1 MNNDTH
7 LIWEARQRQAIL
19 LENSELVWQALQEA
33 HNAIEEAK
41 ITPDMVSQINQTVG
55 TNLTIDQLQQIQQIT
70 NPGISKAI
78 GGALGKLG
86 GFLKNTGAKA
96 ASFAKQQVTDPNS
109 GLRQGIQKAGE
120 LGQAGLQKGA
130 ELAKQGAGAIARGVE
145 KGAGAVATGA
155 NAVGD
160 AAGNFADGV
169 KDGYDSTQQPGGPDD
184 DGNPPPPPPPGAAGM
199 LPSIQQPA
207 PAVLNRHPETG
218 RFMRPGSYSP
228 SGEIRDPQSGRFMKG
243 NKSGVQFAKEEQ
255 EELEDVF
262 NESILNRP
270 GWANKRIN

>member
-7 LIWEARQRQAIL
+7 LIWEARQRRAIL

-33 HNAIEEAK
+33 HNALEEAK
-41 ITPDMVSQINQTVG
+41 ITPDMVSQINQSIG

-70 NPGISKAI
+70 NPGIGKAI

-96 ASFAKQQVTDPNS
+96 AGFAKQQVTDPNS

-120 LGQAGLQKGA
+120 IGQAGLQKGA
-130 ELAKQGAGAIARGVE
+130 ELAKQGAGAVARGVQT
-145 KGAGAVATGA
+145 GAGAVAAGA
-155 NAVGD
+155 DAVGT

-169 KDGYDSTQQPGGPDD
+169 KDGYDSTQQPANGYRRD
-184 DGNPPPPPPPGAAGM
+184 
-199 LPSIQQPA
+199 
-207 PAVLNRHPETG
+207 RTG
-218 RFMRPGSYSP
+218 RFT
-228 SGEIRDPQSGRFMKG
+228 KG
-243 NKSGVQFAKEEQ
+243 NQSGVQFAEQEE
-255 EELEDVF
+255 EELEDVV

-270 GWANKRIN
+270 GWANKRFY

>member
-33 HNAIEEAK
+33 HNALEEAK
-41 ITPDMVSQINQTVG
+41 ITPDMVSQINQSIG

-70 NPGISKAI
+70 NPGIGKAI

-96 ASFAKQQVTDPNS
+96 AGFAKQQVTDPNS

-120 LGQAGLQKGA
+120 LGQAGLEKGA
-130 ELAKQGAGAIARGVE
+130 ELAKQGAGAVARGVQ
-145 KGAGAVATGA
+145 KGAGAVSAGA
-155 NAVGD
+155 DAVGA
-160 AAGNFADGV
+160 AAGDFADGV
-169 KDGYDSTQQPGGPDD
+169 KDGYTSTQQSGGSS
-184 DGNPPPPPPPGAAGM
+184 A
-199 LPSIQQPA
+199 
-207 PAVLNRHPETG
+207 
-218 RFMRPGSYSP
+218 SP
-228 SGEIRDPQSGRFMKG
+228 SGGGTVVGPSPAVYEKDPNTGQWGRPSGTIRDKSGRFAKG
-243 NKSGVQFAKEEQ
+243 NQSGVQFAEQEE
-255 EELEDVF
+255 EELEDVV

-270 GWANKRIN
+270 GWANKRIY